1 MRCAALLFVCAL
13 LATGVARAQDY
24 AADVEFALTEIEKR
38 CAHFFELKKI
48 DWDAVKKTFR
58 AEVKKVT
65 SPGEHL
71 VLMERLLARVKDG
84 HAAVHPGPKGKGVRP
99 PDMTQEGGLGMH
111 LVRSKKDVVVKAAW
125 GPAANANIA
134 AGSRIEK
141 IDGKPAD
148 AWLAARAAQL
158 ADRWSFSTAQHRDGM
173 TRSFGMSGPIGERIE
188 VRFRDPKGKRRK
200 RTLAFDAK
208 TRQRPEG
215 PAFVPEDARQHGEV
229 VYWTIGGKGKK
240 NKGAIGYLSIRK
252 CQGDLPDQVDG
263 ALSALGDVDG
273 LILDFRGNTGG
284 GFDHEALMGRFIPKG
299 KKMRG
304 QTVKGRVIKRYEQ
317 AGPHAYAGPIV
328 VIVNATA
335 VSAAETASGI
345 FKEDG
350 RAYMIGESPTAG
362 MSSSKVML
370 DLPSG
375 LFRLRVSVASNMGR
389 FNEGRGIEGIGV
401 IPHEIVEYD
410 AKDLAKGKDTL
421 IERAVKIL
429 KRFPSNK
436 VPYEKRFR

>member
-1 MRCAALLFVCAL
+1 MRCAAPLLVCAL

-38 CAHFFELKKI
+38 CGHFFEMKKI
-48 DWDAVKKTFR
+48 DWAAVKTEFR
-58 AEVKKVT
+58 AAVKEVS

-71 VLMERLLARVKDG
+71 VLMDRLLARLKDG
-84 HAAVHPGPKGKGVRP
+84 HAAVHPGPKGRNVRRANFTP
-99 PDMTQEGGLGMH
+99 LGGLGLH
-111 LVRSKKDVVVKAAW
+111 LVRSEKHLLVKSVW
-125 GPAANANIA
+125 GPAAEANIPI
-134 AGSRIEK
+134 GSRIER
-141 IDGKPAD
+141 IGGKPVD
-148 AWLAARAAQL
+148 AWLTARAAEL
-158 ADRWSFSTAQHRDGM
+158 ADHWSFSTAQHLDGAV
-173 TRSFGMSGPIGERIE
+173 RCGGMSGPVGERVEI
-188 VRFRDPKGKRRK
+188 RFRDPKGKRRK
-200 RTLAFDAK
+200 RTLTCNEK
-208 TRQRPEG
+208 TRQRAAG
-215 PAFVPEDARQHGEV
+215 PAFVPEDANLHGEV

-240 NKGAIGYLSIRK
+240 TKGAIGYLSIRK
-252 CQGDLPDQVDG
+252 CQDDLPAQVDG
-263 ALSALGDVDG
+263 ALSALGAVDG

-284 GFDHEALMGRFIPKG
+284 GFDHDALMGRFIPKG
-299 KKMRG
+299 KTMRG

-317 AGPHAYAGPIV
+317 AGPHAFAGPIV

-335 VSAAETASGI
+335 VSSAETASGM

-350 RAYMIGESPTAG
+350 RAYMIGENATAG

-375 LFRLRVSVASNMGR
+375 LFRLRVSVASNKGR
-389 FNEGRGIEGIGV
+389 FNDGRGIEGIGV

-410 AKDLAKGKDTL
+410 AKDLANGRDTL

-429 KRFPSNK
+429 KRFPKKK